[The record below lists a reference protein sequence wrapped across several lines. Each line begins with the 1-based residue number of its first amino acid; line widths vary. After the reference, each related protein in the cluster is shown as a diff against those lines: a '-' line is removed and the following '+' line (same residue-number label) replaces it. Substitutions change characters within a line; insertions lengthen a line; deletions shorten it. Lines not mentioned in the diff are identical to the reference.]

1 MTLFEK
7 AAVFA
12 IKAHEG
18 MMRKGDRLPY
28 IIHPFEVASIAAT
41 MTEDE
46 EVLAAA
52 LLHDTIEDTGTTVE
66 DIEQEFGAKVAY
78 YVMMETERQFEDV
91 PRDKSWMQ
99 RKAVSLEELGNCK
112 DRNVKILWLSDK
124 LSNMRSFYHEW
135 KKGGQKI
142 WESMNQNDPVKQA
155 MYYRVISK
163 LTGDLRDMEAW
174 REFNTLVETVFKEV
188 R

>member
-28 IIHPFEVASIAAT
+28 IIHPFE
-41 MTEDE
+41 
-46 EVLAAA
+46 
-52 LLHDTIEDTGTTVE
+52 
-66 DIEQEFGAKVAY
+66 VAY